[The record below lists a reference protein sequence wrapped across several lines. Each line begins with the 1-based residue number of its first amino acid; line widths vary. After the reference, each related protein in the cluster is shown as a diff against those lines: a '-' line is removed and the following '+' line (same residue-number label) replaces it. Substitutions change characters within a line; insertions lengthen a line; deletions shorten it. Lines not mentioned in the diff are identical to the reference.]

1 MKANINR
8 ILGLAVSIVILLM
21 LGTVPVLG
29 GETGVTDTE
38 IIIGSHLDLSGPIA
52 GWGTPIKQGMEMR
65 AQEINEA
72 GGIHG
77 RKLRLV
83 IEDSAYDPK
92 KAIMA
97 TNKMINRD
105 KVFCFV
111 GNLGSPTTAASLPI
125 IINKKIPH
133 LFPITPASIFY
144 EPFNRY
150 KFAFFVPYYSQAR
163 ALIKYFVGTQKY
175 DRIGVMYQDDEMGA
189 IMLKGLQDQLG
200 VYGMKLVAAES
211 YKRGATDFSSQIA
224 KLKKADCR
232 LVVLATVIR
241 ETVGALKEARKL
253 GWKVDMCAMVPAF
266 TQYVPMLSKKAGF
279 SADGMYCTGQTP
291 MVAPDSPIDFV
302 RKWWKRH
309 QAWYGKPPQQQT
321 AIGYSVI
328 NAFTIAAEKAGRNLT
343 RETLIEALETFKDV
357 PDPFGGPSV
366 TYTKTRRLGADRVF
380 MSRIQGGKFV
390 ILSDLIDYRE

>member
-1 MKANINR
+1 MVMGSSKEIGR
-8 ILGLAVSIVILLM
+8 IEPKGEIYVCPACGYTDGFHVSFLFKEENSDAEVYLIC
-21 LGTVPVLG
+21 
-29 GETGVTDTE
+29 
-38 IIIGSHLDLSGPIA
+38 
-52 GWGTPIKQGMEMR
+52 
-65 AQEINEA
+65 
-72 GGIHG
+72 
-77 RKLRLV
+77 
-83 IEDSAYDPK
+83 PK
-92 KAIMA
+92 CHS
-97 TNKMINRD
+97 R
-105 KVFCFV
+105 F
-111 GNLGSPTTAASLPI
+111 
-125 IINKKIPH
+125 KI
-133 LFPITPASIFY
+133 
-144 EPFNRY
+144 
-150 KFAFFVPYYSQAR
+150 
-163 ALIKYFVGTQKY
+163 
-175 DRIGVMYQDDEMGA
+175 
-189 IMLKGLQDQLG
+189 
-200 VYGMKLVAAES
+200 
-211 YKRGATDFSSQIA
+211 
-224 KLKKADCR
+224 
-232 LVVLATVIR
+232 
-241 ETVGALKEARKL
+241 